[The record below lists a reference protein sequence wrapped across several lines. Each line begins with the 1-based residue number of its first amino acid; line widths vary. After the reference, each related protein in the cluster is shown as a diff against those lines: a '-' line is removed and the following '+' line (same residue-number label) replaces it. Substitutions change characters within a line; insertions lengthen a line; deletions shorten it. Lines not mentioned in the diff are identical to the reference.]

1 MLSDVGDGEA
11 EARGPSRH
19 DARPERC
26 GQGPPRHR
34 LAAHAQAELVAAQ
47 PGDSAPLEGSSCA
60 RRARAQR
67 QAQRANPNPALT
79 LTQP

>member
-11 EARGPSRH
+11 EARGASRH

-47 PGDSAPLEGSSCA
+47 SGDSAPLEGSSLLELDL
-60 RRARAQR
+60 QR
-67 QAQRANPNPALT
+67 ELT
-79 LTQP
+79 WEI